1 MDAECS
7 NKRCKSFLDANNLW
21 SQTEA
26 LQHSKGDRQTES
38 AGGRARERELEIRS
52 ISTKYKKNTNACTHT
67 DTYTGRE
74 LGSQTDNQSG
84 SQVIN
89 TDSHSVNKP
98 FFSQGGRGGGQ
109 CLSWMLL
116 VVTWIR
122 HPCILVAWE
131 PDKSC
136 KLMFYLLCR

>member
-1 MDAECS
+1 MQII
-7 NKRCKSFLDANNLW
+7 LDANNLW
-21 SQTEA
+21 SQTET

-98 FFSQGGRGGGQ
+98 FFSQGGRGGGGNA
-109 CLSWMLL
+109 CPGCYWLSPESVIPVFL
-116 VVTWIR
+116 
-122 HPCILVAWE
+122 
-131 PDKSC
+131 
-136 KLMFYLLCR
+136 